1 MPQYML
7 MFVGDETRRES
18 QSSADAMQGNSA
30 VGKWWEELSK
40 KGVIKGGERLDVSR
54 TATTVRRVN
63 GAMKVFDGPFI
74 ESKEQVG
81 GYALIEVPDLDEAI
95 KIAKSWPMGDVEVRP
110 TVEH

>member
-7 MFVGDETRRES
+7 LFVGDENRRDTTKGPMPE
-18 QSSADAMQGNSA
+18 

-40 KGVIKGGERLDVSR
+40 KGVIKGGERLDLSR

-74 ESKEQVG
+74 EAKEQVG
-81 GYALIEVPDLDEAI
+81 GYALIDVPDLDEAI
-95 KIAKSWPMGDVEVRP
+95 RVAKSWPMGDVEVRP